1 MKKNEDLDMRTIKPS
16 GVGNVIIWFVHT
28 FLPVTWE
35 IWSAKSE
42 EHWKM
47 RHKVLITASYKV
59 TLFIRKSFERYLDFN
74 SVKDYVQWT
83 ISGCCHLAVFG
94 LHARVH
100 QYLTGRFC
108 PTPTRS
114 SPWIPLR
121 KIENVACC
129 RWSNSSCVCFEFVHH
144 RGAFKLCHLTLDG
157 YYCNRFD
164 LKAGVCQHP

>member
-1 MKKNEDLDMRTIKPS
+1 MQLNSTRDTCAEYISFSIVCSTLNTTT

-47 RHKVLITASYKV
+47 RHKVSITASYKV
-59 TLFIRKSFERYLDFN
+59 TLFIRKSFERYQDFN
-74 SVKDYVQWT
+74 LVKDYVQWT
-83 ISGCCHLAVFG
+83 ISGCCHLAIFG

-100 QYLTGRFC
+100 QYLTGGFC
-108 PTPTRS
+108 LTPTRS

-121 KIENVACC
+121 KI
-129 RWSNSSCVCFEFVHH
+129 F
-144 RGAFKLCHLTLDG
+144 DG
-157 YYCNRFD
+157 RYPS
-164 LKAGVCQHP
+164 LVKGS